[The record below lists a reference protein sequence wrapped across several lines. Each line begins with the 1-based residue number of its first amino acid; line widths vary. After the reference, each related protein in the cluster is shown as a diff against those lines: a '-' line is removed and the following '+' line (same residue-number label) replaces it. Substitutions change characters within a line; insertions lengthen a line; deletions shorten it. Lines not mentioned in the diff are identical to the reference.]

1 MVTTIGFWAWTAGTL
16 AIAPATGATTMTASK
31 GRRFM
36 RTDAI
41 GEDMGDPLFREIA
54 SQPTDYAPFRES
66 SAW

>member
-1 MVTTIGFWAWTAGTL
+1 
-16 AIAPATGATTMTASK
+16 
-31 GRRFM
+31 M

-41 GEDMGDPLFREIA
+41 GEDMGDPIFREIA

>member
-1 MVTTIGFWAWTAGTL
+1 MT
-16 AIAPATGATTMTASK
+16 PATGAIAMAASN

-41 GEDMGDPLFREIA
+41 REDMGDPLFCEIA
-54 SQPTDYAPFRES
+54 SQPIDYAPFRES